1 MLSVTSPDAAID
13 AIAPVQLYDVL
24 APALE
29 KKQEEMRITIPE
41 NWYSVNGKYGY
52 MFRKNVD
59 FWGKEP
65 GGCPGMPLRTGRVA
79 LLFQSI
85 SIQYEEARTPC
96 TPPPS
101 CLLTTRTPVFGHLIT
116 LVGHADNINAAPM
129 RTLANNDV
137 QYRRAASAREAA
149 RYSVCCT

>member
-59 FWGKEP
+59 FWGKEVQWAP
-65 GGCPGMPLRTGRVA
+65 KDCYWFVGEK
-79 LLFQSI
+79 FQGLVCSDCSRRCERQVKAWKKI
-85 SIQYEEARTPC
+85 SAGAQH
-96 TPPPS
+96 S
-101 CLLTTRTPVFGHLIT
+101 
-116 LVGHADNINAAPM
+116 
-129 RTLANNDV
+129 
-137 QYRRAASAREAA
+137 
-149 RYSVCCT
+149 